1 MNLLPM
7 ATCQTLKPKNAKV
20 IESGVWKG
28 KSLQLKSNIE
38 RFLAYRSC
46 EIKKLRKRLV
56 LDKKIL

>member
-46 EIKKLRKRLV
+46 EIKKLRKKTGFR
-56 LDKKIL
+56 